1 MRASLGLANYLTKY
15 IKDLSVLTAPLT
27 ELTKPSIRF
36 DFDTKEL
43 AQNSSRALKDAMSTA
58 PVLAI
63 PDEDKPNELVC
74 DACGYGI
81 GAVLMQEGRPIA

>member
-1 MRASLGLANYLTKY
+1 MPEMRASLGLANYLTRY

-43 AQNSSRALKDAMSTA
+43 AQNSSRAFF
-58 PVLAI
+58 
-63 PDEDKPNELVC
+63 
-74 DACGYGI
+74 
-81 GAVLMQEGRPIA
+81 